1 VHLRRA
7 RLAAVLAAA
16 ALSAAGCASGRRGS
30 AQPRQ
35 PRGIDVDFLLSYYDQ
50 SGEHSAVTGG
60 TGTED
65 QQVLSPVIL
74 VGWAVSEDWSLRTDL
89 GVDQITAASVD
100 AIDTEVSSASRVDQ
114 RAFAD
119 LTATRRVGERSTVSY
134 THGISNE
141 YDYQSLSGA
150 VGYTLDV
157 NERNTTLAAR
167 LRHYEDTVKLYDI
180 DGKNRGDDSR
190 RTTDLG
196 VDQIT
201 AASVDAID
209 TEVSSASRVDQR
221 AFADLTA
228 TRRGGE
234 RSTVSYTLGI
244 SNEYDYQSLSG
255 AVGYTLD
262 LNERNTTLAAR
273 LRHYEDTVKL
283 YDIDGVN
290 RGDEGRR
297 TTDLALTLTQV
308 LGPRTVGSIELDS
321 TYQTG
326 FLSTPFHEVA
336 LRPPGGGEVR
346 VAERLPDSRRRISL
360 GLSLDHAFGGSVVQK
375 LNYRFYDDNWG
386 IRAHTIAAETHFRLP
401 VATDTRVFPILR
413 YHRQSASDY
422 FGPTGSFT
430 GSEEFFTSDWD
441 LAEITTTKYG
451 IGLGGSAPAGQT
463 WWLGLRRYETRF
475 TLFSRDDGLD
485 GMTASFGLGWT
496 L

>member
-1 VHLRRA
+1 MHLRRA
-7 RLAAVLAAA
+7 RLAVALAAA
-16 ALSAAGCASGRRGS
+16 ALSAAGCASGRGGS
-30 AQPRQ
+30 APPRQ

-134 THGISNE
+134 T
-141 YDYQSLSGA
+141 
-150 VGYTLDV
+150 
-157 NERNTTLAAR
+157 
-167 LRHYEDTVKLYDI
+167 
-180 DGKNRGDDSR
+180 
-190 RTTDLG
+190 LG
-196 VDQIT
+196 
-201 AASVDAID
+201 
-209 TEVSSASRVDQR
+209 
-221 AFADLTA
+221 L
-228 TRRGGE
+228 
-234 RSTVSYTLGI
+234 

-290 RGDEGRR
+290 RGDDSRR
-297 TTDLALTLTQV
+297 TTDLAVTLTQV

-326 FLSTPFHEVA
+326 FLSTPFHEVV
-336 LRPPGGGEVR
+336 LRPPGGAEVR
-346 VAERLPDSRRRISL
+346 VAERLPDSRRRATL
-360 GLSLDHAFGGSVVQK
+360 GLSLDHAFGRSVVQK
-375 LNYRFYDDNWG
+375 LNYRFYDDDWG

-401 VATDTRVFPILR
+401 MTTETWVFPILR
-413 YHRQSASDY
+413 YHRQTASDY

-430 GSEEFFTSDWD
+430 GSEDFFTSDWD
-441 LAEITTTKYG
+441 LAEIATTKYG
-451 IGLGGSAPAGQT
+451 IGLSGSAPAGQT
-463 WWLGLRRYETRF
+463 WRLGLRRYETRF